1 MDQLG
6 LPDSMV
12 HIILTNAQSSDQPYN
27 YSLIHGDIYS
37 MSQPHLIN
45 IPLIY
50 PGNVCL
56 IGNTD
61 TSFRV
66 DGVTDALLY
75 WVTGIIPTS
84 MSVRVSTIS
93 GDSQ

>member
-1 MDQLG
+1 
-6 LPDSMV
+6 
-12 HIILTNAQSSDQPYN
+12 
-27 YSLIHGDIYS
+27 

-50 PGNVCL
+50 PGNVCM

-61 TSFRV
+61 TSLFGKAPWERHHIAWSEGMSFRV
-66 DGVTDALLY
+66 EGVTDALLY
-75 WVTGIIPTS
+75 WGTGIIPTS

-93 GDSQ
+93 DDSQ

>member
-1 MDQLG
+1 M
-6 LPDSMV
+6 
-12 HIILTNAQSSDQPYN
+12 
-27 YSLIHGDIYS
+27 
-37 MSQPHLIN
+37 
-45 IPLIY
+45 
-50 PGNVCL
+50 